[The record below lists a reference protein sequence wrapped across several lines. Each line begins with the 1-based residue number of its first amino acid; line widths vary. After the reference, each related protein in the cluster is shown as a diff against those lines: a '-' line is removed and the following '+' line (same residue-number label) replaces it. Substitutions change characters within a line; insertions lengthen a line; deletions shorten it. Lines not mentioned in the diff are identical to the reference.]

1 MSKKIVIPTIEL
13 KSLADAGYAQARSAD
28 VSRETALFVMSRIP
42 SFPDELPDEAKLELV
57 KGYQLRF
64 AENNPDIE
72 YALVGSNYFPVTD
85 LVNGVELKGKIKV
98 GVSVAMSY
106 TQQAYGALGN
116 DKSDN
121 YNPALKTVIG
131 VWRDKF
137 SKYVSNRISDLKTL
151 AKKIRNED
159 KPRGRATTK
168 EFDVVIKDT
177 FDYLQT
183 RCKVANARGDETA
196 NERLFSEAKVAFMVK
211 WNHAK

>member
-13 KSLADAGYAQARSAD
+13 KSLTDAGYVQARSAD
-28 VSRETALFVMSRIP
+28 VTRELTKFVMSRVP
-42 SFPDELPDEAKLELV
+42 SFPDELPDEAKSELV

-72 YALVGSNYFPVTD
+72 YALVDGNYFPVTD
-85 LVNGVELKGKIKV
+85 LANSAELKGNIKV
-98 GVSVAMSY
+98 GVAVAMSY

-121 YNPALKTVIG
+121 YNPTLKTVIG

-137 SKYVSNRISDLKTL
+137 SKYVSNRISDLKAL
-151 AKKIRNED
+151 AKKIRNES
-159 KPRGRATTK
+159 KPRERAATK
-168 EFDVVIKDT
+168 EFDEFLKYT
-177 FDYLQT
+177 FDNLQS

-196 NERLFSEAKVAFMVK
+196 NEKLFSEAKVAFLVK

>member
-1 MSKKIVIPTIEL
+1 MSKKIVTPTIEL

-28 VSRETALFVMSRIP
+28 VTRSLTLFVMERIP
-42 SFPDELPDEAKLELV
+42 SFPNELPDEAKLELV

-72 YALVGSNYFPVTD
+72 YALVDNNYFPVEGLT
-85 LVNGVELKGKIKV
+85 NGADLKGKTRMGV
-98 GVSVAMSY
+98 GVAMSY
-106 TQQAYGALGN
+106 TQQAYGALSN

-121 YNPALKTVIG
+121 YNPALKAIIG

-137 SKYVSNRISDLKTL
+137 SKYVSNRISDLRVL

-159 KPRGRATTK
+159 KPRERATTK
-168 EFDVVIKDT
+168 EFDVFLKDT
-177 FDYLQT
+177 FDTLYK
-183 RCKVANARGDETA
+183 RCKVASSRGDESA
-196 NERLFSEAKVAFMVK
+196 NEKRFSDAKVAFLAV

>member
-28 VSRETALFVMSRIP
+28 VTRELTLFVMSRVP

-64 AENNPDIE
+64 AENNPDVE
-72 YALVGSNYFPVTD
+72 YALVDSNYFSVTD
-85 LVNGVELKGKIKV
+85 LANGAELKGKIKV
-98 GVSVAMSY
+98 GIAVAMSY

-159 KPRGRATTK
+159 KPRERAATK
-168 EFDVVIKDT
+168 DFDVVIKDT

-183 RCKVANARGDETA
+183 RCKVANARGDEMA
-196 NERLFSEAKVAFMVK
+196 NERLFSEAKVAFMAK